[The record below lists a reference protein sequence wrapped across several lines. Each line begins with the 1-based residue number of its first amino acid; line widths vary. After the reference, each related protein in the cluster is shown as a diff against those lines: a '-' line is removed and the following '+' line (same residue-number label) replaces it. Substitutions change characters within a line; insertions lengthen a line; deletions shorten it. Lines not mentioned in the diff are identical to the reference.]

1 MKHLNMTDSLH
12 EYIIE
17 KGVKELPVQ
26 RSLRAHT
33 AKMPMSRMQISP
45 IQGQFMQFLVRMLQA
60 KKILELGT
68 FTGYSALTMSLA
80 LPDDGQLITC
90 DINDEWTQIAKPYW
104 EEAQQDHK
112 IELKLGSALETL
124 QKLIDEGHG
133 QTFDLIFID
142 ADKSNYLHYYE
153 LALKLI
159 KPGGVI
165 LVDNVL
171 WDGKVIDESETGS
184 QTRTIRQL
192 NDKIQSDNRVDSTLI
207 PISDGLFMIR
217 TKAA

>member
-1 MKHLNMTDSLH
+1 MKHLNMTESLH
-12 EYIIE
+12 EYIID
-17 KGVKELPVQ
+17 KGVSELPAQ
-26 RSLRAHT
+26 KSLREHT
-33 AKMPMSRMQISP
+33 SEMPMSRMQISP
-45 IQGQFMQFLVRMLQA
+45 VQGQFMQFLVRLLQA

-80 LPDDGQLITC
+80 LPEDGKLITC

-104 EEAQQDHK
+104 QEAKQDHK

-124 QKLIDEGHG
+124 QELINDGHS

-153 LALKLI
+153 LAFKLI
-159 KPGGVI
+159 KPEGVI

-171 WDGKVIDESETGS
+171 WDGKVVDESETGS
-184 QTRTIRQL
+184 QTRTIRDL
-192 NDKIQSDNRVDSTLI
+192 NDKIQSDNRVDSTLV
-207 PISDGLFMIR
+207 PIADGLFMIR
-217 TKAA
+217 RKVA